1 MNERDY
7 SAELYEKMRAEQ
19 EQYRNY
25 LLGQRPEEILNHTWE
40 YTMRE
45 DMVMAMETLD
55 LTPAQ
60 AKALLKSPHPLN
72 DILEDFR
79 KREID
84 HMDTIRDSIESRAK
98 ELLKRERV
106 AVVPGTAFGAC
117 GEGFLRISYAYSIA
131 DLKKA
136 LEKISH
142 FVHSI

>member
-25 LLGQRPEEILNHTWE
+25 LLDQRPEEILTHTWE

-98 ELLKRERV
+98 ELLKRERK
-106 AVVPGTAFGAC
+106 TREC
-117 GEGFLRISYAYSIA
+117 R
-131 DLKKA
+131 
-136 LEKISH
+136 
-142 FVHSI
+142 

>member
-1 MNERDY
+1 MSERDY

-25 LLGQRPEEILNHTWE
+25 LLDQRPEEILNHTWE

-45 DMVMAMETLD
+45 DMVMAIETLD

-84 HMDTIRDSIESRAK
+84 HMDTIRDYIASRAK
-98 ELLKRERV
+98 ELLKRERK
-106 AVVPGTAFGAC
+106 TREC
-117 GEGFLRISYAYSIA
+117 R
-131 DLKKA
+131 
-136 LEKISH
+136 
-142 FVHSI
+142 

>member
-1 MNERDY
+1 MSERDY

-25 LLGQRPEEILNHTWE
+25 LLDQRPEEILNHTWE

-55 LTPAQ
+55 LMPAQ

-98 ELLKRERV
+98 ELLKRERK
-106 AVVPGTAFGAC
+106 TREC
-117 GEGFLRISYAYSIA
+117 R
-131 DLKKA
+131 
-136 LEKISH
+136 
-142 FVHSI
+142 

>member
-55 LTPAQ
+55 LTC
-60 AKALLKSPHPLN
+60 LLYTSVGIILCAVPLHVLVLSRYIAVQIN
-72 DILEDFR
+72 AFQSLIIFTVQHSFHGN
-79 KREID
+79 KID
-84 HMDTIRDSIESRAK
+84 LAETMKIAAENAAYGMQMCIRDS
-98 ELLKRERV
+98 
-106 AVVPGTAFGAC
+106 
-117 GEGFLRISYAYSIA
+117 
-131 DLKKA
+131 
-136 LEKISH
+136 H
-142 FVHSI
+142 

>member
-1 MNERDY
+1 MNKRDY

-25 LLGQRPEEILNHTWE
+25 ILSQRPEEILNHTWE

-60 AKALLKSPHPLN
+60 AKALLKSPHPLS
-72 DILEDFR
+72 DVMKEFR
-79 KREID
+79 DRETD

-98 ELLKRERV
+98 EVLKRERQ
-106 AVVPGTAFGAC
+106 AREC
-117 GEGFLRISYAYSIA
+117 R
-131 DLKKA
+131 
-136 LEKISH
+136 
-142 FVHSI
+142 

>member
-1 MNERDY
+1 MYGVIYVIKNKVNNKYYVGQTMNERDY

-98 ELLKRERV
+98 ELLKRERK
-106 AVVPGTAFGAC
+106 TREC
-117 GEGFLRISYAYSIA
+117 R
-131 DLKKA
+131 
-136 LEKISH
+136 
-142 FVHSI
+142 

>member
-1 MNERDY
+1 MSERDY
-7 SAELYEKMRAEQ
+7 NAELYEKMRAEQ
-19 EQYRNY
+19 EQYRK
-25 LLGQRPEEILNHTWE
+25 RPEEILNHTWE

-98 ELLKRERV
+98 ELLKRERK
-106 AVVPGTAFGAC
+106 TREC
-117 GEGFLRISYAYSIA
+117 R
-131 DLKKA
+131 
-136 LEKISH
+136 
-142 FVHSI
+142 